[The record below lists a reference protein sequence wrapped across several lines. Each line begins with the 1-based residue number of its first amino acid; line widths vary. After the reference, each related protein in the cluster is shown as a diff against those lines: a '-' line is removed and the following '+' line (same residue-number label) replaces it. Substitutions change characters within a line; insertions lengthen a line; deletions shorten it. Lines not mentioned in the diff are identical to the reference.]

1 MGWQVSTFRTGIVVG
16 LVGLQSLAY
25 AGEQAMRIPGPAFDD
40 QRSAASS
47 PATATFAGGC
57 FWGVQAVF
65 QHVEGVL
72 KAVSGY
78 AGGSAANAKYELVG
92 NGDTG
97 HAETVHIVY
106 DPTTITYGRLL
117 QIFFSVAHDP
127 TQLNEQGPD
136 HGPQYRS
143 TIFVENA
150 QQRAIAE
157 RYIAQLDAVEAY
169 PRKIVTTLEQAT
181 FYAAEEYHQDYLVR
195 HPTQPYI
202 VINDAPK
209 VRELQ
214 ALFADV
220 YRPEPVLVIPR
231 PTSKP
236 QSANDRGGR

>member
-1 MGWQVSTFRTGIVVG
+1 MPRQASTFRTAIVVA
-16 LVGLQSLAY
+16 LVALQSSAH
-25 AGEQAMRIPGPAFDD
+25 AAEQAVRIPAPAFDD
-40 QRSAASS
+40 QRSATSS
-47 PATATFAGGC
+47 PAIAVFAGGC

-97 HAETVHIVY
+97 HAEAVHIVY
-106 DPTTITYGRLL
+106 DPTKITYGRLL

-136 HGPQYRS
+136 DGPQYRS

-157 RYIAQLDAVEAY
+157 RYIAQLDAAEAY
-169 PRKIVTTLEQAT
+169 PRKIATTLEHAT
-181 FYAAEEYHQDYLVR
+181 FYAAEAYHQDYLER
-195 HPTQPYI
+195 HPTQPYV

-209 VRELQ
+209 VRDLQ

-220 YRPEPVLVIPR
+220 YRPEPVLVMPR
-231 PTSKP
+231 P
-236 QSANDRGGR
+236 RMLGL